1 MGMWVDFLL
10 GVILFAMCL
19 WWGASFETT
28 VFLPTIASAVALLV
42 VSRFTQPESDVLL
55 NRFYSILNTPVG
67 QDARLHAVGVR
78 LPAMSEGQIGSP
90 ATPDETLDVPALN
103 ALYRSYAQHKI
114 FGRDSSIEIL
124 KEPGLDWYYR
134 GVVWVL
140 VTCLFLLGA
149 AWLGGRIMATTSLT

>member
-1 MGMWVDFLL
+1 M
-10 GVILFAMCL
+10 
-19 WWGASFETT
+19 
-28 VFLPTIASAVALLV
+28 
-42 VSRFTQPESDVLL
+42 SRFTQAESDVLL

-78 LPAMSEGQIGSP
+78 LPAMSEGQLDAP
-90 ATPDETLDVPALN
+90 APSDEILDVPALN
-103 ALYRSYAQHKI
+103 NLYRSYARHKI
-114 FGRDSSIEIL
+114 FGRNSSIEIL

-149 AWLGGRIMATTSLT
+149 AWLGGRMMATTSAI